1 MEKFKIKYKKK
12 IIREEE
18 IRAGKKCRMMNVLE
32 IYVLKFGFF
41 SLITFIKINVF
52 IVLSDFLS
60 MLPYQLSYVP
70 DQAIVLFYNSL

>member
-1 MEKFKIKYKKK
+1 
-12 IIREEE
+12 
-18 IRAGKKCRMMNVLE
+18 MMNVLE